1 MKKEIDDKILS
12 QFVDSLN
19 RLEQT
24 NHQLALLQLVQ
35 LLYTDQSRA
44 ELLSKYQSL
53 VDEDQTAYE
62 GIRTASDHLRLD
74 GKRNYEERVAEY
86 GQAVV
91 EQQMIPFE
99 AASKERQRTTSLLS
113 AFAKEHPHIVALHW
127 LSKKPLKTVEN

>member
-12 QFVDSLN
+12 QFIDSLN

-24 NHQLALLQLVQ
+24 NHQLALVQLVH
-35 LLYTDQSRA
+35 LLYPDQSRA

-62 GIRTASDHLRLD
+62 GIRTASDHLRSD
-74 GKRNYEERVAEY
+74 GKQNYEERVAEY

-99 AASKERQRTTSLLS
+99 AASKERQRTTSFVNGI
-113 AFAKEHPHIVALHW
+113 AFCDPV
-127 LSKKPLKTVEN
+127 